1 MRILLIFALLIAAFV
16 AVTLWRAARNEAA
29 SELHAP
35 PLGQIVEV
43 DGHQIHAL
51 VKGTGPDLVLIHGSS
66 GNLRD
71 FTFSLVDQLSDRYR
85 VIVFDRPGLGYSDPV
100 NPKGAS
106 IFEQAA
112 VLQKAAAQLGAE
124 KPIVLGQSYGGSV
137 ALAWAVDHPDALSA
151 LVTLAAPG
159 KPWDS
164 ALPRLYVLNSHPLWG
179 RLLPPVIS
187 AWISPQRVA
196 REVEAVFTPQAA
208 PEGYAEH
215 FGTGLTLR
223 RKSLRANALQRA
235 HLLSEIDILSPRLA
249 EISVPMQILHG
260 DVDTT
265 VSLDIHARPMAT
277 EISTAELSILP
288 GIGHMPHHVAQ
299 SDVLAAIDRAA
310 TRAALR

>member
-1 MRILLIFALLIAAFV
+1 MRILMIFLVLVLGFAAL
-16 AVTLWRAARNEAA
+16 TLWRAARNEAA
-29 SELHAP
+29 SEAHASAV
-35 PLGQIVEV
+35 GQIIEV
-43 DGHQIHAL
+43 DGHRIHAF
-51 VKGTGPDLVLIHGSS
+51 VKGEGPDLVLIHGSS

-71 FTFSLVDQLSDRYR
+71 FTFSLVDQLTARYR

-106 IFEQAA
+106 IVEQAM
-112 VLQKAAAQLGAE
+112 VLQQAAAQLGAN

-137 ALAWAVDHPDALSA
+137 ALAWAVHRPQNLSA

-159 KPWDS
+159 KPWNS
-164 ALPRLYVLNSHPLWG
+164 PLPRLYVLNSHPLWG
-179 RLLPPVIS
+179 RLLPPII
-187 AWISPQRVA
+187 AGWISPGRVA
-196 REVEAVFTPQAA
+196 REVEEVFAPQAA

-235 HLLSEIDILSPRLA
+235 QLLDEIKELSPRLS

-260 DVDTT
+260 DADTT
-265 VSLDIHARPMAT
+265 VSLEIHARPMAA
-277 EISTAELSILP
+277 EIASAELTILP

-299 SDVLAAIDRAA
+299 QDVLDAIDRAA
-310 TRAALR
+310 ARAALH